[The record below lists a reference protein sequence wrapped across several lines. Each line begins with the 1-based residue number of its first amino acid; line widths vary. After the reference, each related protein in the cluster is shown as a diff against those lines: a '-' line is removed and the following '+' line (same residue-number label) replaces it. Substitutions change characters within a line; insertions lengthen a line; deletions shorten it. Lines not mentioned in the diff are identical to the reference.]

1 MKCKSVAH
9 LHVASIPAEVRLAP
23 GPERRIL
30 AGMVGRLRARV
41 GLLAL
46 FGAGAMASGCGSD
59 EAMGAGGAGG
69 SGATSGTGGA
79 AGASGADASSDAD
92 ADASEGD
99 AAAEG
104 CVDIHV
110 LQSMLPEPGKWVG
123 TGPLIGTYLDRDHI
137 WRDGAGVHIAWN
149 ADHPAGGGGEM
160 IVSSFDAASGAVLGH
175 RLLPNGGQKG
185 FFASNLAPDGTVA
198 LGIVN
203 YAPDA
208 GSGVQSLLL
217 IRSDNPSY
225 EKLYPL
231 PPWPDPVTILVGVGW
246 DGEAFAVHG
255 FGDNNVQFV
264 TRVAPDG
271 TVLLP
276 PTAFGISY
284 GYPDEVRYVTDPASG
299 VSFAVSG
306 LLAPKPRLT
315 GHQRD
320 GTPLPDPAKIQYVK
334 VVPQGVAADAGWE
347 GGTTRPTIT
356 LAPGG
361 AAVVW
366 SSGTGVVPITT
377 FIQPYDTSLATSAD
391 GIGIPGQ
398 PLPPPGNPAMYD
410 GNDELTAQSLNGGD
424 WWVAGTNRMSIN
436 EFMVDATG
444 KSTRRELV
452 TNSSWATTGFGVSN
466 FESAKYGD
474 ELWLG
479 FLDFSSQKEQPYR
492 IIRAKPGCT
501 YQSMYDLL
509 GE

>member
-1 MKCKSVAH
+1 M
-9 LHVASIPAEVRLAP
+9 VR
-23 GPERRIL
+23 
-30 AGMVGRLRARV
+30 RLRAAV

-69 SGATSGTGGA
+69 SGATSGAGGA

-110 LQSMLPEPGKWVG
+110 LPQLLPEPDKWAG
-123 TGPLIGTYLDRDHI
+123 TGPPMGLSVDRDHI
-137 WRDGAGVHIAWN
+137 WRDATGVHVGWN
-149 ADHPAGGGGEM
+149 VVHADASGVEFV
-160 IVSSFDAASGAVLGH
+160 VSSYNPATGALLDH
-175 RLLPNGGQKG
+175 RFFPKGGQKA
-185 FFASNLAPDGTVA
+185 FAAAVLATTGVVGLAISFAPDDG
-198 LGIVN
+198 GD
-203 YAPDA
+203 PSDA
-208 GSGVQSLLL
+208 LLL
-217 IRSDNPSY
+217 IRSDDPSY

-264 TRVAPDG
+264 TRIAPDG
-271 TVLLP
+271 SVLLP

-284 GYPDEVRYVTDPASG
+284 GYPDEVRYVTDPTSG

-320 GTPLPDPAKIQYVK
+320 GTPLPDPTKIQYVK

-347 GGTTRPTIT
+347 GGTTRPTIA

-366 SSGTGVVPITT
+366 SSGGGGPMPITT
-377 FIQPYDTSLATSAD
+377 FIQPFDTALATGANA
-391 GIGIPGQ
+391 IGIPGE
-398 PLPPPGNPAMYD
+398 PLPPPASAGMYD
-410 GNDELTAQSLNGGD
+410 GNEWLTAQSTTGSG
-424 WWVAGTNRMSIN
+424 WWVAGTNTEDIN
-436 EFMVDATG
+436 EFIVDSTG
-444 KSTRRELV
+444 KSTRRKLV
-452 TNSSWATTGFGVSN
+452 TYSSATALAFGVSN